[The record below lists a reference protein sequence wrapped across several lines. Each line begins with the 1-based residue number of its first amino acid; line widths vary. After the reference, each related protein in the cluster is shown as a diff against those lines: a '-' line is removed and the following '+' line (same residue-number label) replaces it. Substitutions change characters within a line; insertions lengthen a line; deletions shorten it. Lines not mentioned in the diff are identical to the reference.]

1 MQTIERT
8 EVRIE
13 REISPPIDKQKRDDL
28 VMEHLPQVHFIARR
42 IHDRLPPHVPLEDL
56 VHAGIIGLMDAVG
69 KYDAKKNVELKHY
82 AKFRIRGA
90 ILDSLRVGDWGPR
103 ALRRQ
108 ARSVEQ
114 AFGNCKARLG
124 REPNETEVAAEMQM
138 SLTNYQQ
145 LIGELR
151 GLEIGSL
158 QAESGDGSGGEERWR
173 YRDEAVEEDS
183 YHVCLRSEILDLLE
197 RAIGELPERERR
209 VLALYHFEELTMKEV
224 GSVIGIGESRVS
236 QIHTEALV
244 RLRARMHE
252 VMAMHPAAATAA
264 SSRGRR

>member
-1 MQTIERT
+1 MQSMVQADLGSTAQ
-8 EVRIE
+8 V
-13 REISPPIDKQKRDDL
+13 DKQQRDNL

-56 VHAGIIGLMDAVG
+56 VHAGIIGLMDAVQ

-90 ILDSLRVGDWGPR
+90 ILDSLREGDWGPR

-124 REPNETEVAAEMQM
+124 REPNEIEVAAEMQM
-138 SLTNYQQ
+138 SLVNYQQ

-151 GLEIGSL
+151 GLDVGSL
-158 QAESGDGSGGEERWR
+158 QADSGDGTSVEERWR
-173 YRDEAVEEDS
+173 YRDEAVEDDS
-183 YHVCLRSEILDLLE
+183 YHVCLRSEMLDLLE
-197 RAIGELPERERR
+197 RAIEELPERERR

-236 QIHTEALV
+236 QIHTEALL
-244 RLRARMHE
+244 RLRARLHD
-252 VMAMHPAAATAA
+252 VMAVHPAAAAAA
-264 SSRGRR
+264 SVRGRR